1 MKYLKIKIIIL
12 TVLISLIVIL
22 QTTGVKAALQANPN
36 THIKKYDKTE
46 NWIRNFR
53 KMETTGGA
61 MGLSETLN

>member
-1 MKYLKIKIIIL
+1 M
-12 TVLISLIVIL
+12 ISLIVIL
-22 QTTGVKAALQANPN
+22 PTTGVKAALQANPN